1 MYRDDWKICTP
12 PFAPLGFSSNL
23 GFRVPTLVTLR
34 TDARTGRAGHND
46 TSKEFL
52 FMKTPPLR
60 RDTQTPLWLQLKHTL
75 RDHITFHLS
84 PGSRIP
90 SESELCRQYGLSRMT
105 VRQAITALV
114 DEGLV
119 GRQQG
124 RGSFVLPTRL
134 AIPPRTD
141 SHFLDDGFE
150 AMEGLS
156 VQVVIVACE
165 PPPRWIGERL
175 GLDQKARAHKLRL
188 TLADEENANDVLAS
202 RTIYVP
208 EHVAP
213 SLHELELTTP
223 IHRIL
228 EENFD
233 LLPTTADETLRL
245 IRADQ
250 LRADM
255 LRIEPGQPLILVE
268 RLVFLSSGEPLEYAR
283 TYYQAE
289 RYRFEHKLVRPDT
302 TDEAEIALN
311 ERRHFVGDVQDV
323 NKLTDEDH

>member
-1 MYRDDWKICTP
+1 
-12 PFAPLGFSSNL
+12 
-23 GFRVPTLVTLR
+23 
-34 TDARTGRAGHND
+34 
-46 TSKEFL
+46 
-52 FMKTPPLR
+52 MKTPPLR
-60 RDTQTPLWLQLKHTL
+60 QDTRTPLWLQLKHAL

-134 AIPPRTD
+134 TIPPRTNA
-141 SHFLDDGFE
+141 HFLDDGFE

-156 VQVVIVACE
+156 IQVVIVACE

-175 GLDQKARAHKLRL
+175 GLDQKESAHKFRL
-188 TLADEENANDVLAS
+188 TLEDEENANDVLAS

-213 SLHELELTTP
+213 SLHELVLTTP
-223 IHRIL
+223 TYRIL
-228 EENFD
+228 EEKFD
-233 LLPTTADETLRL
+233 LWPTTAEETLRL
-245 IRADQ
+245 IPADQ

-255 LRIEPGQPLILVE
+255 LRIEPGTALILVE
-268 RLVFLSSGEPLEYAR
+268 RVVFLSSGEPLEYAR

-289 RYRFEHKLVRPDT
+289 RYRFEHKLVRPNM
-302 TDEAEIALN
+302 TDETKIALSV
-311 ERRHFVGDVQDV
+311 RRHRVGDVQDA
-323 NKLTDEDH
+323 NKLANEDH